1 MIADVTQI
9 PASHVIILF
18 SEDDDEHSEHSSPNV
33 SNSLLNPNSILNR
46 MSPGGNLPPS
56 GSPSAGLPGM
66 PTVLGGQANQ
76 VMVPPGMPLPG
87 HDTTALTNGM
97 EPQAVTNAQP
107 QENGTGEGTPES
119 ADSPIQRNS
128 AFPPNSAAVTSHIP
142 TLASVQSTIEK
153 TFSPG
158 VTSGLSNYTG
168 VEFSHSPISA
178 GALWPTGW
186 PQHAYYKQ

>member
-9 PASHVIILF
+9 PAPHIIILF

-56 GSPSAGLPGM
+56 GSPSTGLPGM
-66 PTVLGGQANQ
+66 PAVLGGQTGQ
-76 VMVPPGMPLPG
+76 SMIPPGMPLSAS
-87 HDTTALTNGM
+87 HDATLATGIAENSGSNT
-97 EPQAVTNAQP
+97 QP
-107 QENGTGEGTPES
+107 PETGTGEATPES
-119 ADSPIQRNS
+119 ADSPIQRIS
-128 AFPPNSAAVTSHIP
+128 AFPPNSVSASQIP
-142 TLASVQSTIEK
+142 ALASVQSTIEK

-158 VTSGLSNYTG
+158 VTSGISNYSG